1 MRTATTRK
9 RHRRGIFLVNILM
22 AIGLL
27 AAFVI
32 VAERVFRLSILT
44 TTRVAMAED
53 SAGRLERATGVLR
66 ADVWGA
72 GKVES
77 KDARLLVTDADG
89 RAIEWRTDA
98 ETGDLVRVAGGDE
111 RRWPGLG
118 LTFRFEN
125 GLVSVAGKSGEVAV
139 MRRAA
144 GGAR

>member
-1 MRTATTRK
+1 MTTRVI
-9 RHRRGIFLVNILM
+9 RRRTRRGIFLVNILM

-44 TTRVAMAED
+44 TSRVAMAED

-66 ADVWGA
+66 SDVWGA
-72 GKVES
+72 GKVEL
-77 KDARLLVTDADG
+77 KDSRLLVTDADG
-89 RAIEWRTDA
+89 RTVEWRTEG
-98 ETGDLVRVAGGDE
+98 ETGDVVRVAGGEE
-111 RRWPGLG
+111 RRWLGLG
-118 LTFRFEN
+118 LTFRYEG

-139 MRRAA
+139 MRRA

>member
-1 MRTATTRK
+1 MGRRP
-9 RHRRGIFLVNILM
+9 RRGIFLVNILM

-32 VAERVFRLSILT
+32 VAERVFRLSLLT
-44 TTRVAMAED
+44 TSRVAAQQD
-53 SAGRLERATGVLR
+53 VAGRLERATDVMR

-72 GKVES
+72 SKVEVKGPGVVVS
-77 KDARLLVTDADG
+77 DADG
-89 RAIEWRTDA
+89 RAVEWRT
-98 ETGDLVRVAGGDE
+98 EGESGDLVRVAGGDE

-118 LTFRFEN
+118 LTFRFED
-125 GLVSVAGKSGEVAV
+125 GVLSVAGKSGEVAV